1 MDTADNMEI
10 KQTACKI
17 LAEEKL
23 FSESELQAILDS
35 ASESALIDV
44 TKRKPA
50 FGSDFVRWVNEE
62 CFAGD
67 RGNRFLDFW
76 KNYFA
81 SYDKQCSDNPHYQR
95 FKVNSSL
102 ADVPLE
108 KFYFNS

>member
-1 MDTADNMEI
+1 
-10 KQTACKI
+10 
-17 LAEEKL
+17 
-23 FSESELQAILDS
+23 
-35 ASESALIDV
+35 
-44 TKRKPA
+44 
-50 FGSDFVRWVNEE
+50 
-62 CFAGD
+62 
-67 RGNRFLDFW
+67 LDFW